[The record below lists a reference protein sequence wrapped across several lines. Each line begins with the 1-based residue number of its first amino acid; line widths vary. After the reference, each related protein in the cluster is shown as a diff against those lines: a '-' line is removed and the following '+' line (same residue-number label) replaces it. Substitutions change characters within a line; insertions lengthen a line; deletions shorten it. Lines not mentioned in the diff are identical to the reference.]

1 MAFEMPLDQIKQLQI
16 LLRKDANLS
25 WYDTEKNDQLSL
37 PKLPSVA
44 ETVANLDP
52 SPPYLRCKN
61 CDGRL
66 LRGVQSSI
74 CVFCGANPHKDLPP
88 EPIKFKDTLGYKWLL
103 DSLQLDGSE
112 MVAPMEEEENSS
124 SRRRS
129 ESKDEIPLSELL
141 DLEIRWP
148 SEEERTLS
156 SNSDSEAF
164 QGKSSLSL
172 AGVDLDGFFDHRE
185 SDSNASGQTM
195 AFGDQVG
202 DTASYSAVQA
212 GENLSLFQ
220 NVQAS
225 ELATPTRS
233 MEDQSDD
240 SFSGWAANFRSA
252 SSGPVNEEPESSFGH
267 SKVQDTVSGSSKD
280 DFNHSVSKGN
290 DWFQVDGWRTSNL
303 EVPNQSGKPELNV
316 DFNDTKTAESA
327 TSSSTRNLDWM
338 QDDQWQRSDNKT
350 TAAVVTEAVE
360 YSFDGWN
367 DFTGSARAS
376 AQDPSS
382 IISRS
387 NITEQ
392 VGKSEITADLNN
404 TKAEGNSS
412 SIEDFSWMQDDIWPG
427 SNNKTTDTKSTNNV
441 EDSFDDWNDFSGSAN
456 AQYLPSNLSNS
467 KITGE
472 SGKSELAKNNDDKR
486 IAGGDSG
493 SSRNFDWM
501 QDDQQLVSNNQA
513 SDVVTTNEDADSFD
527 NWNDLTG
534 SPVTQNPSNS
544 VLYSETNI
552 LAGKSETSVDAH
564 QTKTEVGN
572 SSSIEDF
579 NWMQDDGWPSGNN
592 KTTDAKGTNEDADSF
607 DDWNDFAGLANA
619 QHLSSN
625 LSNSKI
631 TGESGKSELAKNN
644 DDKRIAGGDSG
655 SPRNFDWMQA
665 NQWQGSNDQASG
677 IVTTNEGADSFDDWN
692 DFTGSPVTQNPSGS
706 VSYSEINVLAG
717 KSGTSADCHQTKTEV
732 GNSSSIE
739 DFSWMQDEGWPG
751 SNNKTTNTKGANE
764 DADSF
769 DDWNDFTGS
778 ANAQNLSSNLSNS
791 EIKGET
797 GKSDFAMDND
807 DKKISE
813 GASGASRNFEWM
825 NDDQWQGS
833 NNQASG
839 IVTTNDDADSADDW
853 NEFTGSSLA
862 QNPSNSVSYSEI
874 NALAGKSETSAD
886 SHQTKTEVG
895 NSSSIDDFSWMQDGG
910 WPDSHNKTTDTKG
923 ANEDADSFD
932 DWNDFTGSANAQI
945 SSSNPSNSETTGKT
959 GKSEFAKDSDDKRIA
974 VGASGSSSF
983 DWMKD
988 DQWKG
993 SHNQAS
999 GIATSNEGADSFDDW
1014 NDFTGSTVTQNP
1026 SSSVSYSEINVL
1038 AGKSETSADCHQT
1051 KTEVGNSSSIE
1062 DFSWM
1067 QDEGWPGK
1075 NNKTTDTKG
1084 ANEDADSFD
1093 DWNDF
1098 IGSANAQYSSKN
1110 IDWKQ
1115 DNQWQGSQNQASG
1128 ILTANEGADSFDD
1141 WNDFTGSS
1149 VTQHPS
1155 SNASYSGQS
1164 VASDFHQIKKQ
1175 VGANSSV
1182 QLQSFDW
1189 MQNDLCP
1196 VSQKKSNDPKTTNV
1210 VSDSF
1215 DDIWNGFKQ
1224 KATTRDSSG
1233 TISIPVQT
1241 SSEQSSVLNLFSSS
1255 NKSHSVNF

>member
-1 MAFEMPLDQIKQLQI
+1 MPLDQIKQLQI

-579 NWMQDDGWPSGNN
+579 
-592 KTTDAKGTNEDADSF
+592 
-607 DDWNDFAGLANA
+607 
-619 QHLSSN
+619 
-625 LSNSKI
+625 
-631 TGESGKSELAKNN
+631 
-644 DDKRIAGGDSG
+644 
-655 SPRNFDWMQA
+655 
-665 NQWQGSNDQASG
+665 
-677 IVTTNEGADSFDDWN
+677 
-692 DFTGSPVTQNPSGS
+692 
-706 VSYSEINVLAG
+706 
-717 KSGTSADCHQTKTEV
+717 
-732 GNSSSIE
+732 
-739 DFSWMQDEGWPG
+739 SWMQDEGWPG

>member
-148 SEEERTLS
+148 SEAERTLS

-202 DTASYSAVQA
+202 DTASYSAIQA

-338 QDDQWQRSDNKT
+338 QDDQWQRNDNKT

-392 VGKSEITADLNN
+392 VGKSEITADNNN

-412 SIEDFSWMQDDIWPG
+412 SIEDFSWMQDGIWPG

-441 EDSFDDWNDFSGSAN
+441 EDSFDDWNDFSGSAS

-486 IAGGDSG
+486 IAGD
-493 SSRNFDWM
+493 
-501 QDDQQLVSNNQA
+501 
-513 SDVVTTNEDADSFD
+513 
-527 NWNDLTG
+527 
-534 SPVTQNPSNS
+534 
-544 VLYSETNI
+544 
-552 LAGKSETSVDAH
+552 
-564 QTKTEVGN
+564 
-572 SSSIEDF
+572 
-579 NWMQDDGWPSGNN
+579 
-592 KTTDAKGTNEDADSF
+592 
-607 DDWNDFAGLANA
+607 
-619 QHLSSN
+619 
-625 LSNSKI
+625 
-631 TGESGKSELAKNN
+631 
-644 DDKRIAGGDSG
+644 DSG

-677 IVTTNEGADSFDDWN
+677 IATTNEGADSFDDWN

-813 GASGASRNFEWM
+813 GASGASRNFDWM

-959 GKSEFAKDSDDKRIA
+959 GKSEFAMDSDDKRIA

-1128 ILTANEGADSFDD
+1128 ILTADEGADSFDD

-1164 VASDFHQIKKQ
+1164 VASDFHQTKKQ